1 MSFYDYG
8 IGLAEAAIDAA
19 LARKEKVQRSP
30 SQFTRQ
36 GKTTSWFEPRYE
48 TLAGERTV
56 YRAFVK
62 GYRGAR
68 ATSYN
73 TAATTEGPMPMKI
86 GHVELSFSWADLCM
100 IRGTVRWSMLQ
111 ETKHKKLEYAV
122 YDLVEKLYT
131 EVNSDIVER
140 LNTGIMLPYHA
151 GLAQIHTVYD
161 LLGANGGSVTIS
173 GHAPLY
179 VRIKNG
185 PISRFQVGDVLDIY
199 ENVAAADDKY
209 ATVVVHAVIY
219 GENGP
224 QCLSSGA
231 KTRVQDIGPGL
242 ILEPC
247 DADGTVSS
255 NTTAWNTDGD
265 VSTATDFADCWLA
278 RSGEFKKYVT
288 TESNNIHGI
297 PDFFDPAISV
307 FNDATGTALVRAPTD
322 TDIATLA
329 ASDYAYE
336 WQNPMVIT
344 PTDASAG
351 SEVELVVD
359 DHFTELANN
368 WIYEVQA
375 GRAKRRSH
383 GRGLPGGKNN
393 EIAISEHLTFFCT
406 PPMGNHIV
414 QNAADT
420 AQFTHASMLNDA
432 AAQRLKRIGVEGFDG
447 YVWHNMAL
455 GEIAIRTDANCKPY
469 HGFLIEPSSFF
480 WIGPK
485 GGQSVQWLPHGNG
498 GRIWPIAGTPGVE
511 TNGTPTFERQA
522 MAFTMFG
529 LMCDQPQ
536 ANAMIEHIKTSG
548 NKG

>member
-151 GLAQIHTVYD
+151 GMAQIHTLYD
-161 LLGANGGSVTIS
+161 LKGANGGSVTIT
-173 GHAPLY
+173 GHNALY
-179 VRIKNG
+179 ARIKNG
-185 PISRFQVGDVLDIY
+185 PISRFQVGDVLS
-199 ENVAAADDKY
+199 VHADDASSSDDAY
-209 ATVVVHAVIY
+209 LSYVYVHAVIH
-219 GENGP
+219 GEDGP
-224 QCLSSGA
+224 VYLASSV
-231 KTRVQDIGPGL
+231 KTRVADIGPGL

-247 DADGTVSS
+247 DADGTTTG
-255 NTTAWNTDGD
+255 NTTAWNSGTA
-265 VSTATDFADCWLA
+265 SAATDFADCWLS
-278 RSGEFKKYVT
+278 RSGEFKRNVT

-307 FNDATGTALVRAPTD
+307 FNNASGTALDRADADGT
-322 TDIATLA
+322 A
-329 ASDYAYE
+329 YAYE

-393 EIAISEHLTFFCT
+393 EIAISENLTFFCT

-414 QNAADT
+414 QSAADT

-455 GEIAIRTDANCKPY
+455 GEIAIRTDANCKPF